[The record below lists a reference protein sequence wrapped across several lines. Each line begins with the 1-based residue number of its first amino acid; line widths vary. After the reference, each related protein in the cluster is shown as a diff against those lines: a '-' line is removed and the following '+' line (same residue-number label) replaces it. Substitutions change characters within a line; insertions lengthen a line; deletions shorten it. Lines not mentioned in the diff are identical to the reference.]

1 MDIARALL
9 KTARPRQWLKNTAL
23 LAPLVFSGLLVV
35 PGKLD
40 AALRAVGIFTLLT
53 SSVYI
58 LNDLLDLPADK
69 KHPYKSKRPLPSGEL
84 PIELAIFA
92 MIFGIIVSLSLAYSM
107 NFFFFLIAMAYFLLS
122 GILYTVWLKKVSILD
137 VITIASGYI
146 LRVYAGAVVID
157 AHMNVWFLLTVIS
170 LSLFLAV
177 GKRRS
182 EMTLL
187 SGTGE
192 TEMIRKTLKRYTG
205 NLLDIYT
212 SMFATATW
220 LTYALFTFN
229 QPKIFLGGKLL
240 TLMAVLPRTFV
251 NEKWLMAT
259 IPLVVYGVMRYLQLI
274 YEKNEGESPEKV
286 LLSDK
291 PLMITVLLWGLAVI
305 GLIYGV

>member
-1 MDIARALL
+1 MGIARALVR
-9 KTARPRQWLKNTAL
+9 TARPRQWLKNVAL
-23 LAPLVFSGLLVV
+23 LAPLIFSGLLIV
-35 PGKLD
+35 PGKLET
-40 AALRAVGIFTLLT
+40 AINAVIIFTILT

-69 KHPYKSKRPLPSGEL
+69 KHPFKRMRPLPSGDL
-84 PIELAIFA
+84 PIGMAVFA
-92 MIFGIIVSLSLAYSM
+92 MMFGIIVSLSLAYSM
-107 NFFFFLIAMAYFLLS
+107 NFFFFLIALTYFILS
-122 GILYTVWLKKVSILD
+122 GILYTLWFKQVPIVD
-137 VITIASGYI
+137 VITIASGYV
-146 LRVYAGAVVID
+146 LRVYAGSVVID

-187 SGTGE
+187 SESGE
-192 TEMIRKTLKRYTG
+192 TKEIRKTLKRYTG
-205 NLLDIYT
+205 GLLDIYT
-212 SMFATATW
+212 AMFATATW

-229 QPKIFLGGKLL
+229 QPKIFLGGKFL
-240 TLMAVLPRTFV
+240 TLMSVLPRTFM
-251 NEKWLMAT
+251 NEKWLMVT
-259 IPLVVYGVMRYLQLI
+259 IPFVVYGVMRYLQLI

-291 PLMITVLLWGLAVI
+291 PLVLTVLTWGVLVI